1 MKRRHLLR
9 TATFLSLP
17 MLGACG
23 RPPKVKAQPI
33 ILGEYN
39 EVRPFSFAS
48 HRGTDVAKETLAG
61 KFWAVNFIF
70 TSCATEC
77 PVLVRHFH
85 SIQKRFRSDP
95 RVSLVSITV
104 DPQTDTI
111 PLLANYA
118 NAFEAGPNWHFLR
131 GKPIEVVRF
140 MRESL
145 LIDPGSKSKSSLPER
160 RGNTLPHSDK
170 MAIVDG
176 AGIVR
181 FYTSGNRGG
190 AATTMIEAFE
200 KLLP

>member
-9 TATFLSLP
+9 TATALSAPLI
-17 MLGACG
+17 GACS
-23 RPPKVKAQPI
+23 RQPAAKSPPV

-39 EVRPFSFAS
+39 EVKPFSFAS
-48 HRGTDVAKETLAG
+48 HRGTDVTNETLQG
-61 KFWAVNFIF
+61 QFWAVNFIF

-85 SIQKRFRSDP
+85 TIQKRFLTEP

-118 NAFEAGPNWHFLR
+118 KAFEAGPNWHFLR
-131 GKPIEVVRF
+131 GQPIDVVRF

-145 LIDPGSKSKSSLPER
+145 LIDPGSKSKTALPER
-160 RGNTLPHSDK
+160 KGNTLPHSDK
-170 MAIVDG
+170 MAIVDP
-176 AGIVR
+176 AGSVR

-200 KLLP
+200 KLLA